1 MRINYNVSAMLAN
14 NKLANNDNLLSKS
27 LERLSSGLKVNS
39 AKDNPAGL
47 AMAKRM
53 NAQIEGLS
61 VANQSAGDGVSI
73 IETADGAMSEISE
86 ILQRMNELAVK
97 AANGPNSDKDRSV
110 IQDEVKQLTEEITRI
125 AEATEFNGQKL
136 LNGEFSL
143 KGYVQGN
150 LDVKVSSYSTEVTA
164 KIYNID
170 QLVIEENPM
179 PTDESDRYR
188 VKVFT
193 PKSGDFLDGVTATMK
208 DNLLS
213 IQGVNGFKM
222 TLDLSRAITN
232 SGFPDTVKELE
243 ITEVNGA
250 SKPLVIDAT
259 GIGPMVV
266 QVGANEGQTLE
277 MDIPKISLS
286 EMGLDNFFVKDGDG
300 TENDGKGVWTL
311 NVSTEQAAT
320 EAIERIDGAIQFVSG
335 IRGRLGAYQNR
346 LETTINSLD
355 VTSEN
360 VTAAYSRIMDVDM
373 AEEMTNYTT
382 YQVMTQAAT
391 SMLAQAN
398 ERPSS
403 VLQLLQ

>member
-14 NKLANNDNLLSKS
+14 NKHANNDNLLSKS

-73 IETADGAMSEISE
+73 IETADGAMSEVSE

-193 PKSGDFLDGVTATMK
+193 PKSGDFPDGVTATMK